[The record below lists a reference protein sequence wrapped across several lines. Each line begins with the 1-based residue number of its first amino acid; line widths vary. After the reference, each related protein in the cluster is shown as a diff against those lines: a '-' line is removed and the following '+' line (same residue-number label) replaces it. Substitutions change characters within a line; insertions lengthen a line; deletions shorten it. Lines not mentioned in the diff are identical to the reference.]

1 MSKLLRHWL
10 TISLFILVGV
20 PVLVVT
26 SFLLL
31 TLLPQLESY
40 ADAEY
45 RTYTHAVSDRIDG
58 FLLSKA
64 ERIEKI
70 AKAIDHLPLSSV
82 SIEHK
87 LDAIIESDTILEAL
101 YLLDDTL
108 HVVQT
113 GIQDH
118 DRPIRSNF
126 IGLDFS
132 GRAFVTTAKATMKTT
147 WSDTFLSSSGEVSVA
162 VAIPTSQGVLVGE
175 LSLRQLSAFVS
186 GAGGNENIKA
196 MIIDRL
202 GGIIAHPDANKGIQN
217 QRFDNN
223 FLFTSALAG
232 KEASGEFDSEGVR
245 YVGVATPIRDLGWI
259 VLVIQPKSVAFAAY
273 RTFLIALIAG
283 ALFSLLVALGV
294 ALLLANALKKRFDA
308 FNGHMHAIANGSY
321 GETIPRFRITEIDE
335 LSLSMQRM
343 ANSVLE
349 RESRLKQNEEK
360 LSSILEGAA
369 DAILIAD
376 RHGSYYYVNQSAA
389 ELLGYAHEQLLKMN
403 IRDITPEEDES
414 VIVSQFEKLLAAGLL
429 RCEMWLRHQDN
440 FRIPVE
446 LNGTVLP
453 DGSVLSS
460 YRDITERK
468 RAEDTLR
475 QSEAN
480 NRALINAIPD
490 LIFTHSGDGEY
501 LAGHVSDAG
510 LLIDPLDSL
519 LHRKICDVLP
529 KAIADQHMEAIS
541 KAINSSEVQTLTY
554 SVRVDGQEKHFE
566 ARVAHSAGNEAISI
580 IRDITARKAADTELE
595 QHRHHL
601 EELVRFRTDELA
613 QAKEAAE
620 AASRAKSSF
629 LANMSHEIRTPMNAI
644 LGMANLLRRGGVTP
658 VQAERL
664 DKIELASNHLLGTIN
679 DILDLSK
686 IEAGKFVLE
695 ETSVNPNSLLS
706 TVQSILTERA
716 QAKGLNLIV
725 DTGHF
730 PDDLQGDPIRLQQAL
745 LNYANNAIKFTEIG
759 SVTLRAIPQEES
771 DTSIRLRFEVQD
783 TGIGIPAENLPRLF
797 SAFEQADNSTSRKY
811 GGTGLGLAIT
821 RKLAELMGG
830 EVGVESTEGLGSL
843 FWFTA
848 RLKNNEGQTTS
859 ERIPEAIE
867 IDAEKLIRDRFSG
880 TRILVVDDE
889 PVNLI
894 VSQYLL
900 EDTGFV
906 VDTAEDGVQAIQK
919 AQKTSYALILM
930 DMQMPNLDGLE
941 ATMQI
946 RKLPGYL
953 ETPILAMTANAFT
966 EDKLRCFEAGMNDFI
981 VKPIAPDKIFVTLL
995 KWLMQGAA

>member
-1 MSKLLRHWL
+1 
-10 TISLFILVGV
+10 
-20 PVLVVT
+20 
-26 SFLLL
+26 
-31 TLLPQLESY
+31 
-40 ADAEY
+40 
-45 RTYTHAVSDRIDG
+45 
-58 FLLSKA
+58 
-64 ERIEKI
+64 
-70 AKAIDHLPLSSV
+70 
-82 SIEHK
+82 
-87 LDAIIESDTILEAL
+87 
-101 YLLDDTL
+101 
-108 HVVQT
+108 
-113 GIQDH
+113 
-118 DRPIRSNF
+118 
-126 IGLDFS
+126 
-132 GRAFVTTAKATMKTT
+132 
-147 WSDTFLSSSGEVSVA
+147 
-162 VAIPTSQGVLVGE
+162 
-175 LSLRQLSAFVS
+175 
-186 GAGGNENIKA
+186 
-196 MIIDRL
+196 
-202 GGIIAHPDANKGIQN
+202 
-217 QRFDNN
+217 
-223 FLFTSALAG
+223 
-232 KEASGEFDSEGVR
+232 
-245 YVGVATPIRDLGWI
+245 
-259 VLVIQPKSVAFAAY
+259 
-273 RTFLIALIAG
+273 
-283 ALFSLLVALGV
+283 
-294 ALLLANALKKRFDA
+294 
-308 FNGHMHAIANGSY
+308 MHAIANGSY

-706 TVQSILTERA
+706 TIQSILTERA

-848 RLKNNEGQTTS
+848 RLKNTEGQTTS
-859 ERIPEAIE
+859 ERLPEAIE
-867 IDAEKLIRDRFSG
+867 IDAEKVIRDRFSG

-919 AQKTSYALILM
+919 AQITPYALILM